1 MLTLDLTEDEKTL
14 LRGALNSLAMQ
25 MNQTTARVYISLIDK
40 INALIPEQKAPT
52 NG

>member
-1 MLTLDLTEDEKTL
+1 MLTLDLTDDEKML
-14 LRGALNSLAMQ
+14 LRGAINSIVVQLNAAGARALVSLA
-25 MNQTTARVYISLIDK
+25 DK